1 MTKEESRT
9 LTGIIVKAL
18 NEKMAQDV
26 KVIEISEISPLGDYF
41 VIANGSNPSQ
51 IQALVENVEEKGE
64 KAGFVIDHVEG
75 HRNAN
80 WTLIDFKGVIV
91 HVFDEEAREHY
102 DLERLWRDGSD
113 VSAEFTEAENQ

>member
-1 MTKEESRT
+1 MTKEESRA
-9 LTGIIVKAL
+9 LTDIVVKAL
-18 NEKMAQDV
+18 NEKQAQDV

-41 VIANGSNPSQ
+41 VIANGSNANQ

-64 KAGFVIDHVEG
+64 KAGFQIDHVEG

-113 VSAEFTEAENQ
+113 VSAEFKEEENH